1 MKKSAIS
8 KRSKTAPAAR
18 GGSRDKSKAD
28 EMNQA
33 TADEF
38 EQEGMGIAPKE

>member
-8 KRSKTAPAAR
+8 KRSKAAPAAR
-18 GGSRDKSKAD
+18 GSSRKSKAD